1 MALLLN
7 RRLEAFVL
15 LFFILTAGGVLLRQG
30 SDRLLAVEAWSA
42 EIMVAAEAAGQ
53 RDPALLAA
61 LVYAES
67 RGQADA
73 LSVAGARGLCQLLPA
88 TATEMAAR
96 HGVAGSPWEPTNNLR
111 LGAHYL
117 GEQLDRFQGD
127 EDLALLAYRLGPSA
141 VSKAIQVAGSPD
153 AYKEELRKRKPSP
166 WEYRTQIL
174 RFRDRFAERAQAGIG
189 LGVVE
194 RQEPRRATW

>member
-1 MALLLN
+1 MGSFLS
-7 RRLEAFVL
+7 RRVEAFVL
-15 LFFILTAGGVLLRQG
+15 VSFACVVGIVLLRQG
-30 SDRLLAVEAWSA
+30 SDRLLAVEVWAQ
-42 EIMVAAEAAGQ
+42 EIVRAADAAGQ

-67 RGQADA
+67 RGQIEAK
-73 LSVAGARGLCQLLPA
+73 SIAGARGLCQLLPA
-88 TATEMAAR
+88 TASEMALR
-96 HGVAGSPWEPTNNLR
+96 HGISGSPWEPVNNLR
-111 LGAHYL
+111 LGAFYL

-127 EDLALLAYRLGPSA
+127 LDLALLAYRLGPSA
-141 VSKAIQVAGSPD
+141 VSKAIQIAGSPD

-189 LGVVE
+189 LGVVK
-194 RQEPRRATW
+194 RYEPRGASW